1 MPKPWER
8 QWGTPQPAGP
18 SVVFQAPPD
27 PMKAAAERRAE
38 EDQAMQRANMER
50 AQANDARQ
58 AIKDQR
64 DEIEWNA
71 THNPDGTKKPVPGAA
86 TEGERK
92 AASFLTRA
100 LGAEKSYGATGV
112 GPRSLIGQGMKDAA
126 PDLLN
131 ALPGF
136 IGNSPARQV
145 ADTNQDEFIA
155 ATLRQDSGAVIPPE
169 EMERQRRIY
178 FPMPNEGPEV
188 IEAKRQAR
196 IRALQG
202 LVASSGAMLTE
213 DQKKA
218 LAEIEKAAGGGAG
231 SGEDRKKQEMLGTL
245 VPGDVA
251 NKIEQGGLTP
261 EQQAAYDAFN
271 KANPNATADQI
282 RTFSKAMGWDV
293 TNADDIVKAR
303 EQGGG
308 VAPASSAIVRPPN
321 ISDARGEGGAME
333 WADAFVRG
341 AADTLS
347 LGFSDELAAAG
358 DTLFKGG
365 TMDDN
370 LRRQRAIDRYDAEYS
385 PWLRGGGQLAG
396 GLAFPIGRGAKTVG
410 ELAGVGG
417 MTGAGYGFGS
427 GETMKDRFTGAAM
440 GGAAGAALGA
450 GFGKLGEIW
459 KNKRPPSGP
468 GGGGAN
474 AARDVGEAA
483 TDLGI
488 DILPA
493 DVGGPTTRRFTA
505 GAAQSPFGAKPI
517 IERAERAAVQ
527 GQGVRDAQASRY
539 ATPSDGYGAGQ
550 SAKSGLTDWIKKTA
564 SRASRLYDAISVAP
578 EMEATTSS
586 TTTALNEITKGMKSN
601 DELSR
606 IWTGYPR
613 LRQTLEALTPTD
625 TRQAGQVRLSM
636 ETEKVRGAVNDLQAA
651 QDALGELKRAAIL
664 PGNPRGAE
672 ISAAEARVAEA
683 QGALSKARSA
693 QDEAYVQANQPP
705 MGGKL
710 SWQDMKRLRSI
721 VGEIVG
727 SPSLGTEGSE
737 TSAMRKLY
745 GALSEDMRATAEKAG
760 PKALREF
767 ERAND
772 YFRARENRIKNV
784 IAPVLGKDLDKGGQA
799 AFNQI
804 QNWSKTKGETA
815 KLAQMMR
822 SLPDDEADIV
832 SATIIANL
840 GRRSAGAQNAQGD
853 AFSFAEFLTH
863 WNQLDNRAKAVLFKP
878 AQRTALEKLAKVS
891 EGTKE
896 AQRYANFSNSSG
908 GLGANAT
915 SGGLVSAAGLL
926 FTGHPILAAAAASPA
941 VGQYITGRMMASPQF
956 VNWLLRAPKQGPGLT
971 SHIKKL
977 GQMTVKS
984 PLLSSELSQFE
995 QALFKATNDNVPM
1008 RSAASVGQEE
1018 NSQRQ

>member
-71 THNPDGTKKPVPGAA
+71 THNPDGSKKPVPGAA

-131 ALPGF
+131 ALPSF
-136 IGNSPARQV
+136 IGNSPERQV

-155 ATLRQDSGAVIPPE
+155 ATLRQDSGAAIPPHE
-169 EMERQRRIY
+169 IERQRRIY
-178 FPMPNEGPEV
+178 FPMPNEGPEA

-202 LVASSGAMLTE
+202 LAASSGAMLTE

-251 NKIEQGGLTP
+251 NKINEGKLSP

-271 KANPNATADQI
+271 KANPNATADQL

-293 TNADDIVKAR
+293 VNADDIVKAR
-303 EQGGG
+303 DQGGG
-308 VAPASSAIVRPPN
+308 VAPASSGIVRPPN

-333 WADAFVRG
+333 GADAFVRG

-358 DTLFKGG
+358 DTLFNGG

-370 LRRQRAIDRYDAEYS
+370 LRRQRAIARYDAEYS

-396 GLAFPIGRGAKTVG
+396 GLAFPIGRGATTVG

-468 GGGGAN
+468 GGGGAAD

-493 DVGGPTTRRFTA
+493 DAGGPFTRAMTTVARSTP
-505 GAAQSPFGAKPI
+505 GGVVPITKAAQRSQQQAGGALAGI
-517 IERAERAAVQ
+517 AAREGSVAPDLESM
-527 GQGVRDAQASRY
+527 GNAVRE
-539 ATPSDGYGAGQ
+539 GAL
-550 SAKSGLTDWIKKTA
+550 KFRSG
-564 SRASRLYDAISVAP
+564 SRASIGRIYDRAAQEAGDARIAP
-578 EMEATTSS
+578 KA
-586 TTTALNEITKGMKSN
+586 A
-601 DELSR
+601 
-606 IWTGYPR
+606 
-613 LRQTLEALTPTD
+613 LEALDANIAELSQVPGGADGLAVLQGLRDDLAQRGTITVNGIRGMR
-625 TRQAGQVRLSM
+625 TQLRQKFAKDNL
-636 ETEKVRGAVNDLQAA
+636 RGSDLERRVMGVIDAA
-651 QDALGELKRAAIL
+651 SDDLASSL
-664 PGNPRGAE
+664 
-672 ISAAEARVAEA
+672 EA
-683 QGALSKARSA
+683 QGKAAAAKTYREADRQYAERIKTLDDVIMPIIGKKGEKSGEQIATAINAAAKGNNARLSKLFETLPEE
-693 QDEAYVQANQPP
+693 EAGVA
-705 MGGKL
+705 
-710 SWQDMKRLRSI
+710 
-721 VGEIVG
+721 
-727 SPSLGTEGSE
+727 
-737 TSAMRKLY
+737 
-745 GALSEDMRATAEKAG
+745 RATMIDNMGKAG
-760 PKALREF
+760 P
-767 ERAND
+767 
-772 YFRARENRIKNV
+772 
-784 IAPVLGKDLDKGGQA
+784 
-799 AFNQI
+799 
-804 QNWSKTKGETA
+804 
-815 KLAQMMR
+815 
-822 SLPDDEADIV
+822 
-832 SATIIANL
+832 
-840 GRRSAGAQNAQGD
+840 GAQNAAGD
-853 AFSFAEFLTH
+853 EFSFNAFLTN
-863 WNQLDNRAKAVLFKP
+863 WNKLGASAKNAIFRGENREAIDKLALIAERSKAAAKYQNYSNTGLAVLGAATGSTAIASMFTLGKVLAAQYAAGRLLASPKVAKALLGI
-878 AQRTALEKLAKVS
+878 AQAKNP
-891 EGTKE
+891 E
-896 AQRYANFSNSSG
+896 AVATRISNLSG
-908 GLGANAT
+908 
-915 SGGLVSAAGLL
+915 
-926 FTGHPILAAAAASPA
+926 LAAREPVLSAEITQLQQKLMQAMNDNGVSRAVASPE
-941 VGQYITGRMMASPQF
+941 GQ
-956 VNWLLRAPKQGPGLT
+956 N
-971 SHIKKL
+971 
-977 GQMTVKS
+977 
-984 PLLSSELSQFE
+984 E
-995 QALFKATNDNVPM
+995 QNK
-1008 RSAASVGQEE
+1008 
-1018 NSQRQ
+1018 